1 MQLKGLLF
9 LLIFTAY
16 LATPPVVNY
25 FKANGE
31 ISMATIDEEPSG
43 CDDNSETQKKIEIF
57 NKMNTFTNNFDH
69 SGLFVALFLKSS
81 LNSSIYLDPVSPP
94 PRLT

>member
-1 MQLKGLLF
+1 M
-9 LLIFTAY
+9 AY

-31 ISMATIDEEPSG
+31 ISMAAIDEEAPG
-43 CDDNSETQKKIEIF
+43 CDDKSESEKKIEIF
-57 NKMNTFTNNFDH
+57 SKVNMPSGNFDH
-69 SGLFVALFLKSS
+69 SPLFVHLIQQSS

-94 PRLT
+94 PRHS